1 MSMPITAKSPVS
13 SNTMSGQPRQ
23 ANKRLGFSLVLK
35 LDSAQMY
42 LSERGLAAATVREFG
57 LNGDH
62 TPASPR

>member
-1 MSMPITAKSPVS
+1 MP
-13 SNTMSGQPRQ
+13 GQPRQ

-42 LSERGLAAATVREFG
+42 LSERGFAAATVREFG